1 MTTRSSPGSL
11 SYADVRTHTR
21 MNGEK
26 IVSSGVG
33 STKWI
38 DSVTFGDNIPDW
50 RKNLRDGTDATTS
63 MDGSQIVARYSPG
76 YSRYWRPKTS
86 LTSPLIYLSE
96 VSGSHQIN
104 MVAPTGDPAG
114 IDSSKSNSQ
123 ALGKF
128 ARRISEVNMAF
139 NGGVFLG
146 ELTQTLQ
153 TIKNPAKG
161 LRNLVDNW
169 GTTARRIRGSRV
181 YPLAFRKQKVA
192 EALADSWLEVQF
204 GWRPLLN
211 DIDDGCVALAS
222 LNGGRSS
229 STKRVTAYGKSE
241 SSPVH
246 SLGGGGESL
255 ATWAYETVSKD
266 VCEVIYR
273 GAMRVEARDPHTMD
287 PKLLGFSLENFL
299 PTAWELIPYS
309 FLIDYFSNV
318 GDIINGWSHLF
329 TRLAW
334 CNRTEIKS
342 KHIESSSWSNMKL
355 VKDNGSVATG
365 MSIVP
370 AKSVFVKRRVLRA
383 KYTGTYVPSFQL
395 EVPSL
400 GSLKWLNIAALI
412 ASRNGDRN
420 WSYGN

>member
-1 MTTRSSPGSL
+1 
-11 SYADVRTHTR
+11 
-21 MNGEK
+21 MNGEQL
-26 IVSSGVG
+26 VSTGTG
-33 STKWI
+33 SSKWTNT
-38 DSVTFGDNIPDW
+38 VTFGDNVPDW
-50 RKNLRDGTDATTS
+50 RKNLRDGIDATTT
-63 MDGSQIVARYSPG
+63 MDGSQIVARYTPG

-104 MVAPTGDPAG
+104 MVPPTGDPSG

-204 GWRPLLN
+204 GWRPLLR
-211 DIDDGCVALAS
+211 DIDDGCRALAVI
-222 LNGGRSS
+222 NGGRSS
-229 STKRVTAYGKSE
+229 STQRITAHGKSE
-241 SSPVH
+241 ANVTH
-246 SLGGGGESL
+246 TLGGGGESL
-255 ATWAYETVSKD
+255 AVWSTETVAKD
-266 VCEVIYR
+266 VCKVIFR
-273 GAMRVEARDPHTMD
+273 GAMRVEAVDPRTMD
-287 PKLLGFSLENFL
+287 PKLLGFNPENFL

-309 FLIDYFSNV
+309 FLIDYFTNI
-318 GDIINGWSHLF
+318 GDIINGWSHLL

-334 CNRTEIKS
+334 CNRTEIKE
-342 KHIESSSWSNMKL
+342 KHIESSSWSNLKL
-355 VKDNGSVATG
+355 VKDGSSVATG
-365 MSIVP
+365 MSITP

-395 EVPSL
+395 EVPRI

-412 ASRNGDRN
+412 ASRNGDRS